1 MDFGSPKKGTTM
13 ETMGRIWVCWL
24 RGRLELRRCE
34 ETQQPGFCFRMLGVR
49 TVAGHW
55 LDG

>member
-1 MDFGSPKKGTTM
+1 M